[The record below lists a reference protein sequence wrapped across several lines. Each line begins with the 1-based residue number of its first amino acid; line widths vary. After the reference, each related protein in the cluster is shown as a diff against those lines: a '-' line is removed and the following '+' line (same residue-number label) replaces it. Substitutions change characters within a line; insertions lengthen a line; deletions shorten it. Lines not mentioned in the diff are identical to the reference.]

1 MAYLQKNLMKT
12 IMVFIVFFSAIAPV
26 YGSVITP
33 AIKSYAT
40 GFDTKNVSMT
50 MPCHKMDS
58 HKKNSP
64 KVKVH
69 QQTSDQS
76 ACFKHCLQYLND
88 PCLASAKPE
97 LKNKAIKQTSVKY
110 SITEV
115 QKISSITISDLSN
128 KGPPKQIVLS
138 SPLKGLSSLL
148 LSTSRLRQ

>member
-33 AIKSYAT
+33 ALKSITFSSQTNSVPMA
-40 GFDTKNVSMT
+40 
-50 MPCHKMDS
+50 MPCHKMES
-58 HKKNSP
+58 HKKNNP
-64 KVKVH
+64 KVKD
-69 QQTSDQS
+69 QLKTSDQS

-97 LKNKAIKQTSVKY
+97 LKNKAIKQTSIKY

-115 QKISSITISDLSN
+115 QKISSITITGLSN
-128 KGPPKQIVLS
+128 KGPPKQIILS